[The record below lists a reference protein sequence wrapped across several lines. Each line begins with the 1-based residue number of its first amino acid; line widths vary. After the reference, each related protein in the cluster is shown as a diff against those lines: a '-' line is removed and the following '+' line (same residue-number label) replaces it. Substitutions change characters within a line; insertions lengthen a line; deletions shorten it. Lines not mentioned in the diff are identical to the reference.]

1 MAKKVTGSKV
11 EMTEVLNCHRVPT
24 KLYMD
29 VQAQM
34 YKQLN
39 TLLLNRTY
47 TLKQMCGKQFWSG
60 MNSWQ
65 QRAAG
70 RAFAHMVH
78 VGLFPLEFIQHK
90 KSPTKRYQLK

>member
-1 MAKKVTGSKV
+1 MTKKAKDSNV

-39 TLLLNRTY
+39 TLLPNRIY
-47 TLKQMCGKQFWSG
+47 TLKQMCSKDFWKD

-65 QRAAG
+65 QRKAG

-78 VGLFPLEFIQHK
+78 VGIFHIEFVEHK
-90 KSPTKRYQLK
+90 STSKRYQLK

>member
-1 MAKKVTGSKV
+1 MAIKKVTESKV

-24 KLYMD
+24 KLYMEVRD
-29 VQAQM
+29 QM

-39 TLLLNRTY
+39 TLLPNRIY
-47 TLKQMCGKQFWSG
+47 TLKRMCSKEFWSG

-65 QRAAG
+65 QRKAG

-78 VGLFPLEFIQHK
+78 VGIFHIEFAKQKGTSK
-90 KSPTKRYQLK
+90 KYQLK